1 MLDVREAYETHADFV
16 WQSLARLG
24 CAPSD
29 RADLL
34 QETFVVLHRRRADWD
49 GRSLR
54 GWLWGICVGLMR
66 NHRRRAFR
74 RVETLVA
81 EVEVAAA
88 PMVDAI
94 ERRRR
99 MDNGQRALAELDV
112 EQRAVFVMFEI
123 EQLSGREISEAL
135 EIPLGTVHSRLFSA
149 RKTLARRLQE
159 FEDE

>member
-1 MLDVREAYETHADFV
+1 M
-16 WQSLARLG
+16 
-24 CAPSD
+24 
-29 RADLL
+29 
-34 QETFVVLHRRRADWD
+34 VLHRRRADWD
-49 GRSLR
+49 GRSVR

-74 RVETLVA
+74 RIETLVA
-81 EVEVAAA
+81 DVDVAGA
-88 PMVDAI
+88 PPVDVI
-94 ERRRR
+94 ERKRR
-99 MDNGQRALAELDV
+99 MANGQRALAELEV

-123 EQLSGREISEAL
+123 EQLSGKQIADSL